1 MSLPGSG
8 SGWARADG
16 PRVPWVG
23 WGLRHSGASGSTPSE
38 AGRQNMDW
46 LSWGLHLL
54 DDTEEF
60 ERGCS
65 CKRQDCKRPR
75 EAARGEQ
82 GARAAPKG
90 QQVGA

>member
-38 AGRQNMDW
+38 AGRQNVDW

-65 CKRQDCKRPR
+65 WQ
-75 EAARGEQ
+75 EAGLQEAQRGSQ
-82 GARAAPKG
+82 G
-90 QQVGA
+90 